1 MAVKSFILQ
10 AHALFNSFTLNLIS
24 IEIGQWVC
32 HCQFPWLISVN
43 GLQEPSLRLKLKRVP
58 EKFTNVNLV

>member
-1 MAVKSFILQ
+1 MGLSLPVTFI
-10 AHALFNSFTLNLIS
+10 
-24 IEIGQWVC
+24 
-32 HCQFPWLISVN
+32 PWLISVN